1 MQVRSPQRKGCSKA
15 REGPCQWGGRGM
27 GTGGTAHEAGG
38 QPPVWA
44 VWPLS
49 WVPARL
55 WKVLSPGHIAQH
67 CFPLHTATES
77 TVCIQR
83 GQGYGASPPLSG

>member
-1 MQVRSPQRKGCSKA
+1 M
-15 REGPCQWGGRGM
+15 
-27 GTGGTAHEAGG
+27 GG
-38 QPPVWA
+38 QEWALVALPVLL
-44 VWPLS
+44 VGSPLS

-55 WKVLSPGHIAQH
+55 WKVMSPGHIAQQ
-67 CFPLHTATES
+67 CYPLHTAMES